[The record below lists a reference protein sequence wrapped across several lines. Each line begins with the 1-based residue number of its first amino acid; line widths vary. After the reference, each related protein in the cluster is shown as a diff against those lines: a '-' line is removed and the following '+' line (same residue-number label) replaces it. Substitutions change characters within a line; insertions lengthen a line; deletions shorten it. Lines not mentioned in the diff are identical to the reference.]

1 MATSHIEQN
10 TLRSL
15 GDLEI
20 AVLDLIWRDPGLS
33 AKETHK
39 KIGETRGI
47 SVNTVQS
54 TLERLHRK
62 QLLERTK
69 KGHAFHYSARV
80 TRERLVASLIN
91 DLVGRFSSDTTSS
104 LAAFVEMADQLD
116 EPSLQALESELKN
129 RRQRSR

>member
-1 MATSHIEQN
+1 MANKHIEQN

-20 AVLDLIWRDPGLS
+20 AVLDLIWRHPGLS
-33 AKETHK
+33 AKEAHK
-39 KIGETRGI
+39 AIGESRGI

-69 KGHAFHYSARV
+69 KSHAFHYSAQV
-80 TRERLVASLIN
+80 TRERLVATLIN
-91 DLVGRFSSDTTSS
+91 DLMGRFSSDTASS
-104 LAAFVEMADQLD
+104 LAAFVELADQLD
-116 EPSLQALESELKN
+116 EQSLEALESELKN
-129 RRQRSR
+129 RRRGSS